1 MIDTFFLYKSACLLE
16 GGRGGISLVPRLSR
30 AHGKG
35 KKESLVHTDCAC
47 SGFPQKSV
55 DFVFFRNSSV
65 HSTYKCVIINDVI
78 DSYVYNG
85 VSSVP
90 SASSNASLK
99 KTDLEG

>member
-1 MIDTFFLYKSACLLE
+1 MHVYW
-16 GGRGGISLVPRLSR
+16 RGGGGVLASSPGSR
-30 AHGKG
+30 AHGKGEG

-90 SASSNASLK
+90 SASSNANLK